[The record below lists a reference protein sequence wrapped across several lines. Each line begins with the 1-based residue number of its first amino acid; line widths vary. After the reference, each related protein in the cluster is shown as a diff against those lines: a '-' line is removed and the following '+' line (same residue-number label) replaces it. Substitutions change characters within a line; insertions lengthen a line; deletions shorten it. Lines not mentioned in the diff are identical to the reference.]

1 MQTYAEFVSR
11 VSGGSGADAGAAPSG
26 ESPTPAPGHPVPV
39 PPERGVS
46 AAAPP
51 GAPPLLATLDEA
63 YDVYVNLAKSGLWFD
78 VNPKWHPTLACFHM
92 RCEPERAPRHRPH
105 ANPPQPRSRT
115 VTVPVAASR
124 AALTPAR
131 LAALANLGE
140 EWRAELER
148 EGRVVASRPPERED
162 DDEADAKNRGRDP
175 SGGASRT
182 SAADTSAASARG
194 WRGGEDAPIVDTLLA
209 MIDTDGTMA
218 VVRVAP
224 GLVEPDDLPP
234 PDEDG
239 AFGDDDDETREPG
252 GGTGNHPGGGSF
264 SDDEEDLDEADVGAV
279 R

>member
-1 MQTYAEFVSR
+1 MQTYAEFASR

-26 ESPTPAPGHPVPV
+26 ESPSPAPGHPVPV

-46 AAAPP
+46 VAAPP

-78 VNPKWHPTLACFHM
+78 VNPKWHSTLACFHM

-105 ANPPQPRSRT
+105 ADPPKPRSRT

-131 LAALANLGE
+131 LAALATLGE
-140 EWRAELER
+140 EWRAELDR
-148 EGRVVASRPPERED
+148 EGRLVASRPPERED
-162 DDEADAKNRGRDP
+162 DGADVDAENRGRGP
-175 SGGASRT
+175 SDGAD
-182 SAADTSAASARG
+182 AADTSA
-194 WRGGEDAPIVDTLLA
+194 APIVDTLLA

-239 AFGDDDDETREPG
+239 AFGDDDDETGEPG
-252 GGTGNHPGGGSF
+252 GTGTGNQPGGGSF

>member
-1 MQTYAEFVSR
+1 MQTYAEFASR

-26 ESPTPAPGHPVPV
+26 ESPSPAPGHPVPV

-92 RCEPERAPRHRPH
+92 RCEPERAPRGHRPH
-105 ANPPQPRSRT
+105 ADPPQPRSRT

-131 LAALANLGE
+131 LAALATLGD

-162 DDEADAKNRGRDP
+162 DDDDQVDAKNRGRDP
-175 SGGASRT
+175 AGGATRT
-182 SAADTSAASARG
+182 SAADTSAAS
-194 WRGGEDAPIVDTLLA
+194 IVDTLLA

-239 AFGDDDDETREPG
+239 AFGDDDDDETSREPG
-252 GGTGNHPGGGSF
+252 GVGTGNYTGGGSF

>member
-1 MQTYAEFVSR
+1 MQTYAEFASR
-11 VSGGSGADAGAAPSG
+11 VSAGSGTAAGAAPSG
-26 ESPTPAPGHPVPV
+26 ASPSPAPGHPVPV

-51 GAPPLLATLDEA
+51 GVPPLLATLDEA

-92 RCEPERAPRHRPH
+92 RCEPERAPRCHR
-105 ANPPQPRSRT
+105 ASDDPPEPRART

-131 LAALANLGE
+131 LANLATLGE
-140 EWRAELER
+140 EWRAELAR
-148 EGRVVASRPPERED
+148 EGRVAARPPPAED
-162 DDEADAKNRGRDP
+162 RSRGEVDDA
-175 SGGASRT
+175 T
-182 SAADTSAASARG
+182 T
-194 WRGGEDAPIVDTLLA
+194 VDTLLA

-224 GLVEPDDLPP
+224 GLVEPDDLPF
-234 PDEDG
+234 PDDEG
-239 AFGDDDDETREPG
+239 AFGEDDDDARGSGATRVGTGNPEPG
-252 GGTGNHPGGGSF
+252 GCSF